1 MGTAVE
7 GKQEPEMNN
16 AAKPESTAN
25 GQGQGQNSED
35 MGTAVEGKQEPMTE
49 GAAKPEDKAK
59 PESTANGQG
68 QGQNSE
74 DMGTAVEG
82 KQEPEMNN
90 AAKPESTANG
100 QGMGQDQ
107 GLSMGQNSEEKG
119 AAVEDN
125 KHAQDMLEEEHQA
138 LNRQKQLEDQ
148 ANATE
153 MELLKDALID
163 SIISKP
169 HNNYEEEELIF

>member
-1 MGTAVE
+1 MNSAA
-7 GKQEPEMNN
+7 KPEDK
-16 AAKPESTAN
+16 AKPESTAN

-49 GAAKPEDKAK
+49 GAAKPEVKANS
-59 PESTANGQG
+59 ESPTNGQG
-68 QGQNSE
+68 QGQH
-74 DMGTAVEG
+74 
-82 KQEPEMNN
+82 
-90 AAKPESTANG
+90 
-100 QGMGQDQ
+100 
-107 GLSMGQNSEEKG
+107 SEEKG

-125 KHAQDMLEEEHQA
+125 KHAQEMLEEEHQA